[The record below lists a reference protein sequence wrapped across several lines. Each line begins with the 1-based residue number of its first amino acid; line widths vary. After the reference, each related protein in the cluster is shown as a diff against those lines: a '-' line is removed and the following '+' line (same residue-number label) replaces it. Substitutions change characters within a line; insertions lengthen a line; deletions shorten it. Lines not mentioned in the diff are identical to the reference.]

1 MKAVDELEFLKK
13 QWQKQE
19 QEFPKLT
26 HQDIYKM
33 LLKKSSSIV
42 KWIFFISVAEIAF
55 WTLLS
60 FFIPDSGYT
69 INEAMGLHTAM
80 IIASIGNYGVF
91 GVFIYLFYK
100 NFRRIQITDSVK
112 DLMQNILR
120 TRKTVTY
127 FVAYNVI
134 ATTLILLAVNIFYYF
149 NQEKL
154 YELMG
159 QNFTY
164 YNSITQQEF
173 VSIFF
178 ISQFIVG
185 IIFIAIILVFY
196 RIVYGILLRRLSRN
210 YKKLKEME

>member
-1 MKAVDELEFLKK
+1 MKAVDELELLKK

-19 QEFPKLT
+19 HEFPKLT

-42 KWIFFISVAEIAF
+42 KWIFFISVAEISF
-55 WTLLS
+55 WTLLTL
-60 FFIPDSGYT
+60 FIPDSSYK
-69 INEAMGLHTAM
+69 INQAMGLNTAM
-80 IIASIGNYGVF
+80 IIASILNYSVF

-100 NFRRIQITDSVK
+100 NFKRIQITDSIK

-127 FVAYNVI
+127 FVVYNVT
-134 ATTLILLAVNIFYYF
+134 ATTILLLAVNIFYYF

-159 QNFTY
+159 KNFSY
-164 YNSITQQEF
+164 YNSISQQEF

-178 ISQFIVG
+178 ISQVVVG
-185 IIFIAIILVFY
+185 IIFIGIILLFY
-196 RIVYGILLRRLSRN
+196 RIVYGILLRRLSSN
-210 YKKLKEME
+210 YRKLKEME

>member
-1 MKAVDELEFLKK
+1 MDELELLKK

-42 KWIFFISVAEIAF
+42 KWIFFISVAEIIF
-55 WTLLS
+55 WMLLTL
-60 FFIPDSGYT
+60 FIPDSSYKM
-69 INEAMGLHTAM
+69 NQALGLNTTM
-80 IIASIGNYGVF
+80 IIASILNFIVF
-91 GVFIYLFYK
+91 GGFIYLFYK
-100 NFRRIQITDSVK
+100 NFKRIQVTDSIK

-127 FVAYNVI
+127 FVIYNVT
-134 ATTLILLAVNIFYYF
+134 ATTIILLAVNIFYYF

-154 YELMG
+154 YELMS
-159 QNFTY
+159 QNFSY

-178 ISQFIVG
+178 ITQIIVG
-185 IIFIAIILVFY
+185 IIFIAIILLFY

-210 YKKLKEME
+210 YRKLKEME